1 MKNYVQSGSNV
12 TLAAPYAL
20 SSGDGALVGSLFGV
34 AAADAASGADVVLV
48 TEGVFALAK
57 TSAQAWTPGATI
69 YWDDSEKECTTTS
82 TDNTKIGVA
91 LVAAANP
98 SATGRVRLNGA
109 F

>member
-1 MKNYVQSGSNV
+1 MKNYVQTGSNV
-12 TLAAPYAL
+12 TLTAPYAL
-20 SSGDGALVGSLFGV
+20 SSGDGALVGALFGV
-34 AAADAASGADVVLV
+34 AATDAANGADVVLV
-48 TEGVFALAK
+48 TEGVFDLAK
-57 TSAQAWTPGATI
+57 ASAQAWTVGTAI
-69 YWDDSEKECTTTS
+69 YWDDSDKECTTTS